1 MTSIETIE
9 ITGHQSHEVIAV
21 SQHERIIEAA
31 SLMCEHSIGCLV
43 VAASSDDETMVGVIS
58 ERDILGWISNATS
71 ETYFQT
77 VSDIMT
83 RDVIFCE
90 PGTPMSERVKL
101 MKQHHMR
108 HMPIVRN
115 GVATG
120 MLSVRDLL

>member
-1 MTSIETIE
+1 M
-9 ITGHQSHEVIAV
+9 HE
-21 SQHERIIEAA
+21 HG
-31 SLMCEHSIGCLV
+31 IGCLI
-43 VAASSDDETMVGVIS
+43 VAASSNDETMVGVIS

-71 ETYFQT
+71 ETYFQV

-83 RDVIFCE
+83 RNVISCK
-90 PGTPMSERVKL
+90 PDTPLSERVEL

-108 HMPIVRN
+108 HMPIVEN